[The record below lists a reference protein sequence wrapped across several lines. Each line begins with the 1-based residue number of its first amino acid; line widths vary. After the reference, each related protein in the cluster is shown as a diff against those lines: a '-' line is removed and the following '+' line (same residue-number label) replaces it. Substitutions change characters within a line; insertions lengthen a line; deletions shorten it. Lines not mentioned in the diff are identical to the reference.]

1 MIRIRLGSKQPYSNN
16 YQQLAI
22 PDYYKTNQLLE
33 NKDNF
38 LEIKIEEK
46 SNQNTFNDALNQ
58 NLAYITQEIL
68 EKNQNTIEQ
77 TNLNIINSIKQT
89 EIRLVGENNIG
100 IVKTLNN
107 KRAYIFPQSQNN
119 TNYHSQKGG
128 RADTFYNTKFKSN
141 ILSNIKSSNSKSYS
155 HQSPLKYQE
164 FRPKSRSKSRSKS
177 KPRTKDKR
185 FKHSSRNKQNASKS
199 KSPSSKKL
207 HHKSYNKSRSHSR
220 QSHKEKIKSR
230 SNSSGNTKNNGHYI
244 KSQHYNKS
252 DQQVRFTYTMY
263 III

>member
-1 MIRIRLGSKQPYSNN
+1 MIRIKLGKKQLYSNK
-16 YQQLAI
+16 YQQLPI
-22 PDYYKTNQLLE
+22 EDYYKTNQLLE

-38 LEIKIEEK
+38 IEFKIEEK
-46 SNQNTFNDALNQ
+46 LNPSTFNDELNQ

-68 EKNQNTIEQ
+68 EKSQNNLDQ
-77 TNLNIINSIKQT
+77 ANLNIVNSIAQT

-141 ILSNIKSSNSKSYS
+141 ILANMTSSNSKNYG
-155 HQSPLKYQE
+155 QPSPLKYQE
-164 FRPKSRSKSRSKS
+164 FKPKSRSKSRSKS

-185 FKHSSRNKQNASKS
+185 CKHSSRNKQNSSKS

-207 HHKSYNKSRSHSR
+207 HHKRYLLK
-220 QSHKEKIKSR
+220 
-230 SNSSGNTKNNGHYI
+230 
-244 KSQHYNKS
+244 
-252 DQQVRFTYTMY
+252 
-263 III
+263 